1 MRLESVNMF
10 KWLCLLFVLNV
21 LFESIYLYIKSVNS
35 VKIIDVPRKWTM
47 LCFIPTMFMFG
58 IWIRSLYGDLGTF
71 PFTATLFMVQL
82 MIALIYGVTII
93 VLYYKVILKLVV
105 RRKIKPKYRIYD
117 MVRVKHIDIPLVIFR
132 VKRRYEKF
140 KFCYIL
146 DNGIIVPED
155 LIIEVIDEQE

>member
-1 MRLESVNMF
+1 MF

-35 VKIIDVPRKWTM
+35 VQMIGVPRKWTM

-58 IWIRSLYGDLGTF
+58 IWIKTLYGDLGTF
-71 PFTATLFMVQL
+71 PFTATLFMAQVI
-82 MIALIYGVTII
+82 IALIYGVTII
-93 VLYYKVILKLVV
+93 VLYYKVILKLVN
-105 RRKIKPKYRIYD
+105 RGKIKPKYRIYD

>member
-1 MRLESVNMF
+1 MF

-58 IWIRSLYGDLGTF
+58 IWIKTLYGDLGTF
-71 PFTATLFMVQL
+71 PFTATLFMAQL
-82 MIALIYGVTII
+82 IIALIYGVTITI
-93 VLYYKVILKLVV
+93 LYYKVILKLVN
-105 RRKIKPKYRIYD
+105 RRKIKPKYKVEDI
-117 MVRVKHIDIPLVIFR
+117 VKCKHIDVPLTILAIKKGFE
-132 VKRRYEKF
+132 RRKIL
-140 KFCYIL
+140 YIL

>member
-1 MRLESVNMF
+1 MF

-58 IWIRSLYGDLGTF
+58 MWIRTLYGNLETF

-93 VLYYKVILKLVV
+93 VLYYKVILKLVM
-105 RRKIKPKYRIYD
+105 RRKFKPKYRIYD
-117 MVRVKHIDIPLVIFR
+117 MVRVEHIDIPLVI
-132 VKRRYEKF
+132 
-140 KFCYIL
+140 L
-146 DNGIIVPED
+146 G
-155 LIIEVIDEQE
+155 